1 MSSPLRHV
9 VPAAAAGARLVD
21 HARAHLAVVATREVG
36 PLIARGAIRLAD
48 RAGRIA
54 EPVHAG
60 DVLEIGAEAFRDL
73 RARQLVTEP
82 VDLGLDVV
90 HEDDVLIVVDKPSG
104 LHVHPMGRYRDDT
117 VLGGLLWHAGARP
130 DRPWAAWRPHPAHR
144 LDRATSGLLAFA
156 KNRAAQL
163 AFQELLDA
171 RRVERTYLALVHGD
185 VAGDAG
191 TVDLPLG
198 RDPERDY
205 RRAVVAVD
213 DGGQP
218 AVTSWRVAERHGDR
232 TLLEVTLGTGR
243 THQIRVHLAS
253 LGHPVVGDSLY
264 AGGGPD
270 AGVSARH
277 IELRAVALALPHPT
291 TGEPLELAVTDRRGP
306 QPAR

>member
-9 VPAAAAGARLVD
+9 VPAAGVGARLVD

-36 PLIARGAIRLAD
+36 PLIARGAIRVGG
-48 RAGRIA
+48 RRGRIA

-60 DVLEIGAEAFRDL
+60 DVLELDPEAFRDL
-73 RARQLVTEP
+73 RARRLVTEP

-90 HEDDVLIVVDKPSG
+90 HEDDQLIVVDKPSG

-156 KNRAAQL
+156 KDLATQH
-163 AFQELLDA
+163 AFQELLDG
-171 RRVERTYLALVHGD
+171 RQVERTYLALVHDD

-191 TVDLPLG
+191 TIALPLG

-213 DGGQP
+213 DGGQA
-218 AVTSWRVAERHGDR
+218 AVSHWRVAERHGDR
-232 TLLEVTLGTGR
+232 TLLAVTLGTGR
-243 THQIRVHLAS
+243 THQIRVHLAA
-253 LGHPVVGDSLY
+253 LGHPIVGDSLY
-264 AGGGPD
+264 AAAGPD
-270 AGVSARH
+270 AGASARH

-291 TGEPLELAVTDRRGP
+291 TGRPLELTVAPVRAGGR
-306 QPAR
+306 